1 MGDAGSV
8 SWRSGQRNRA
18 SEQRDDFFGY
28 RKRTYYKLAYTTSIQ
43 TKNKLI
49 GGPTSLFERGGPSY
63 SYFIIKTKNQ
73 TR

>member
-18 SEQRDDFFGY
+18 SEQREDFFGY

-49 GGPTSLFERGGPSY
+49 GGPTSLFERGG
-63 SYFIIKTKNQ
+63 KEHDRALWAMQ
-73 TR
+73 GV